1 MELDKDLIEQILLE
15 TKSDYKELLTFDDL
29 EKTYQLTK
37 RITAQLVKEN
47 KLPVIK
53 INKRVFRFRPADIE
67 QFIEQQAVGAL

>member
-1 MELDKDLIEQILLE
+1 MQLDKDLIEKILLE
-15 TKSDYKELLTFDDL
+15 TKSEYKELLTFDDL

-67 QFIEQQAVGAL
+67 LFIEQQAVGAL